1 MGTYGLL
8 VSNLNRVRF
17 QKKKNTTSMAPTS
30 TRSRS
35 SASTPSSVDHTPSP
49 RKSPC
54 CKTCRRPMLG
64 HPKSSC
70 PKNSKDHGTEDTESD
85 REQPP
90 TEALRFMTLTSPAQE
105 KEESKGSIREQS
117 SRLDTQLHGTAS
129 DVFGS
134 RPTKQG
140 RHSMPGTLIP
150 PISADSSIASAGVCG
165 FQEEESAPKTEVT
178 LPFEGSVAYAIRQ
191 RGQALSRSMSA
202 MDRDLFIFQLASQAA
217 ATSLVIPKADAEAI
231 RDRATAL
238 KFTSHLVMN
247 DDDDDP
253 LAVLILGREESSVR
267 NLVQKVEE
275 VNKSGARCKET
286 GSVAYKTAAGAALV
300 GAVVSW
306 AGLAFS

>member
-1 MGTYGLL
+1 
-8 VSNLNRVRF
+8 
-17 QKKKNTTSMAPTS
+17 
-30 TRSRS
+30 
-35 SASTPSSVDHTPSP
+35 
-49 RKSPC
+49 
-54 CKTCRRPMLG
+54 MLG

-70 PKNSKDHGTEDTESD
+70 PKNTKKEEMEDTQSD
-85 REQPP
+85 GEQPP
-90 TEALRFMTLTSPAQE
+90 TGALRLLTLTSPAQE
-105 KEESKGSIREQS
+105 KEESKGPIRKHS
-117 SRLDTQLHGTAS
+117 SRVDTQLHGTAS

-165 FQEEESAPKTEVT
+165 LQEEKFAPKTEVT
-178 LPFEGSVAYAIRQ
+178 LPFDGSVACAIRQ
-191 RGQALSRSMSA
+191 RGRALSRSMSA
-202 MDRDLFIFQLASQAA
+202 MERDLFILQLSSQAA
-217 ATSLVIPKADAEAI
+217 ATSLVIPKADAVAV

-238 KFTSHLVMN
+238 KFTSQLVMN

-253 LAVLILGREESSVR
+253 LAVLILGREESSVQ
-267 NLVQKVEE
+267 NLVRKVEE
-275 VNKSGARCKET
+275 VNKSAARCKET